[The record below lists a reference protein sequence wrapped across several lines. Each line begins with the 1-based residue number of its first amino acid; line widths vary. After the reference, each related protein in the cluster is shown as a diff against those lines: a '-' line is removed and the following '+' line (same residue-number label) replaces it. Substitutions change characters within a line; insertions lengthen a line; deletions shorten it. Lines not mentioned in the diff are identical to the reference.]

1 MLIASD
7 VADLFDRSLMENLD
21 HLMFLVFLLAIMYF
35 GIRQIKKSKFAI
47 GIAYMFWPIA
57 YFSFATLY
65 FLSKF
70 FEGRSD
76 QFVDW
81 RDGWAFGLTEF
92 VKSNNLSFTL
102 TILFINGLV
111 YLYARFLQ
119 WCGSRAE
126 AAGKS
131 KSGFVGLALIFPLI
145 AWIILLIVSPGPNIG
160 RDLPSKG
167 SPASLKQHDNSGDG
181 EVHSDL
187 SSTVSKHPSKFTSNQ
202 KIAALAMACILFITF
217 VFFGFKKYSEVA
229 LPMYGTKIVDGSFW
243 CFTVEDFQYQEYQA
257 KLFDS
262 AGDVIST
269 MTGLEVKESTGLY
282 SDGYCDLSTTFSRV
296 PLGNGP
302 YLVEFYVNWT
312 TEIDTREFES
322 FDIEY

>member
-1 MLIASD
+1 MNCPFCAEKIKAQAILCRYCGRDIPKSGSLNSLD
-7 VADLFDRSLMENLD
+7 PQKNLMDNKEFSADFSKENFKEPSSLSKSKKISII
-21 HLMFLVFLLAIMYF
+21 FLVSLLLA
-35 GIRQIKKSKFAI
+35 
-47 GIAYMFWPIA
+47 
-57 YFSFATLY
+57 
-65 FLSKF
+65 
-70 FEGRSD
+70 
-76 QFVDW
+76 
-81 RDGWAFGLTEF
+81 
-92 VKSNNLSFTL
+92 
-102 TILFINGLV
+102 
-111 YLYARFLQ
+111 
-119 WCGSRAE
+119 
-126 AAGKS
+126 
-131 KSGFVGLALIFPLI
+131 
-145 AWIILLIVSPGPNIG
+145 
-160 RDLPSKG
+160 
-167 SPASLKQHDNSGDG
+167 
-181 EVHSDL
+181 
-187 SSTVSKHPSKFTSNQ
+187 TS
-202 KIAALAMACILFITF
+202 

-269 MTGLEVKESTGLY
+269 MTGLEVKESTGRY